1 VGHARVRAEYA
12 DDIADIVAK
21 YAKYNGRRK
30 PEQLEPNTYS
40 LVNYNEAAR
49 IVDEYKALA
58 ARAEKISAALP
69 RPARCLLPAGAVSGE
84 GQRGGE

>member
-69 RPARCLLPAGAVSGE
+69 AASAMPSTSWCCIR
-84 GQRGGE
+84 